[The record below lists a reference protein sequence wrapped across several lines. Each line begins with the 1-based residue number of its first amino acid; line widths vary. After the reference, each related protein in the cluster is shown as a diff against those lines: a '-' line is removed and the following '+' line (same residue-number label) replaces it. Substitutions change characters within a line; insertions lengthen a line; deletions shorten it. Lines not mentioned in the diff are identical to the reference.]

1 MQVIYQVAHKYLGVF
16 LIVYT
21 YRRESSADGKIVGVG
36 LGNIGLQGA
45 LHSCA
50 SVGIHVGQRKLQHS
64 ISPESSSSDCG
75 RCDSYKR
82 DVNKN

>member
-1 MQVIYQVAHKYLGVF
+1 MYA
-16 LIVYT
+16 

-64 ISPESSSSDCG
+64 VSPESSSSDCG